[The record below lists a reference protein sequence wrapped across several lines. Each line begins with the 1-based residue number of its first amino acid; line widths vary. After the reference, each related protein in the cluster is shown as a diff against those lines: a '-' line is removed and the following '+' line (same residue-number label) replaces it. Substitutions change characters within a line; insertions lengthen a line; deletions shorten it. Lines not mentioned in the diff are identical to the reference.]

1 MVSIAPTFL
10 SLTPETSVAAMTEE
24 IARLAKFANL
34 DLSLEPKAVPKIPLK
49 NPKACFRGV
58 PQEVRNMV
66 YEYLLVDPIL
76 NRIDSISKQS
86 NYGAATSYTLSTSLL
101 YVDSETSKEAVEIL
115 YGRNTF
121 YLACLPSDEET
132 HLYSRVHLSP
142 ITIFQQ
148 QGDRGFPSIRE
159 SRAAAK
165 VRHWTVVISARD
177 IGGTT
182 PPWALQEFC
191 RALDH
196 TTTKTVHICLIPK
209 YIEDGLGNGDY
220 TDISALLQP
229 LKLLRLIQSFQVRDA
244 SIFEIPE
251 EIEQDENFTIS
262 ESQLDGLDAVEQV
275 QLTQLAQS
283 NVPLE
288 CTFELYPVLLRYAQG
303 FEQHSLFKKEMSFDK
318 NERFT
323 EEELGSQYRFY
334 YQNPLH
340 NPFRNEDVTHPVEA
354 ALMRAKIA
362 SNYEYLLT
370 FKKERLAVIEYLEP
384 GYQRIFGAACRLR
397 DFVLDNKCDGG
408 LFDVH
413 RQYYAEDPHD
423 GKNRQRATALVLL
436 KEYIESFKRDMP
448 LEIKS
453 NIRLHQNIYNS
464 FYSSLAINSF
474 WQNAESAPETQ
485 DYDRFAEHYT
495 SAVDHLD
502 AEYLEI
508 RQARRELFEGGLPEL
523 NFRGCDVDLELSCFD
538 KKVDWSVNEISVVSR
553 EEEKED
559 FDHSDND
566 RNSDHQGW
574 ENDSSDD
581 QVSVDRDSDGSGN
594 RINLREW
601 F

>member
-1 MVSIAPTFL
+1 
-10 SLTPETSVAAMTEE
+10 
-24 IARLAKFANL
+24 
-34 DLSLEPKAVPKIPLK
+34 
-49 NPKACFRGV
+49 
-58 PQEVRNMV
+58 
-66 YEYLLVDPIL
+66 
-76 NRIDSISKQS
+76 
-86 NYGAATSYTLSTSLL
+86 
-101 YVDSETSKEAVEIL
+101 
-115 YGRNTF
+115 
-121 YLACLPSDEET
+121 
-132 HLYSRVHLSP
+132 
-142 ITIFQQ
+142 
-148 QGDRGFPSIRE
+148 
-159 SRAAAK
+159 
-165 VRHWTVVISARD
+165 
-177 IGGTT
+177 
-182 PPWALQEFC
+182 
-191 RALDH
+191 
-196 TTTKTVHICLIPK
+196 
-209 YIEDGLGNGDY
+209 
-220 TDISALLQP
+220 
-229 LKLLRLIQSFQVRDA
+229 
-244 SIFEIPE
+244 
-251 EIEQDENFTIS
+251 
-262 ESQLDGLDAVEQV
+262 LDGLDAVEQV

-581 QVSVDRDSDGSGN
+581 QVSVDRDSDDDIDGQDLDDQDLDDQDLDDQDLDDQDFDERESISEDSDVNDQASASVAMDQEIESISESGSDGGNDHEHFLDQERNVIEEDSQDRSGGDTEGYTPDQIFHNFNALIPSIGSGHN
-594 RINLREW
+594 ISESFEQSTGDAGTHIDTDLAVVAETLEEDEFGNYNWEGSERESAGSEAELPVAEQEDVDEDDERSSPVDLDNEDVSDSEDGSDSEDISDNGQDLD
-601 F
+601 